1 MAQQAC
7 AGRKSLLGLTYG
19 SYATLGRVDLHESGF
34 PGWYL
39 FWAFL
44 GPRTVNELSL
54 KAHFRGNLS
63 STV

>member
-1 MAQQAC
+1 M
-7 AGRKSLLGLTYG
+7 YG
-19 SYATLGRVDLHESGF
+19 SYAALDRVDPKESGF
-34 PGWYL
+34 PGWHL

-44 GPRTVNELSL
+44 GPVKVNELSL